1 MFVKENPDRKKKKKK
16 SPVFESPEWEDLL
29 LLEVAAETALWYG
42 LCTGNSVRFFCDHPL
57 EIHVVYN

>member
-1 MFVKENPDRKKKKKK
+1 MFVKENPDRKKKKK